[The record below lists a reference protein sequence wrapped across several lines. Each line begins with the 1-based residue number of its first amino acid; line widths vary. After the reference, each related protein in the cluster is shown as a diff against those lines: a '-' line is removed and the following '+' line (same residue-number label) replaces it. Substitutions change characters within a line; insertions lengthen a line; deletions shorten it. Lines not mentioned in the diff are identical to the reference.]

1 MQTTSG
7 RSISRALSTV
17 DLTAAPI
24 LKPCA
29 MPYSSEA
36 STLRVT
42 LLYFV
47 DDQWIIFAF

>member
-1 MQTTSG
+1 
-7 RSISRALSTV
+7 V
-17 DLTAAPI
+17 API
-24 LKPCA
+24 SKPCA

-47 DDQWIIFAF
+47 DD